1 MGPGA
6 PKILSL
12 SQWSGPDNMFRAGH
26 LILSRSRKSSPFEI
40 GAGGMGGRSRAR
52 AREHDAFYEGDEN
65 QTSSLSQMTIKRE
78 VHLCDVLLALA
89 LALGSPSR
97 DFSVLASWVEFRRK
111 GIGTRQQCYY
121 GHARKDEG

>member
-1 MGPGA
+1 
-6 PKILSL
+6 
-12 SQWSGPDNMFRAGH
+12 
-26 LILSRSRKSSPFEI
+26 
-40 GAGGMGGRSRAR
+40 MGGRSRANMMPFT
-52 AREHDAFYEGDEN
+52 REMKIKRP
-65 QTSSLSQMTIKRE
+65 LSQMTIKRE
-78 VHLCDVLLALA
+78 VHLCDVLLA